1 MKLFKLFAAAAACIA
16 LFASC
21 NPEGKGEQKEDY
33 SAIQKQLAGTWE
45 GELKT
50 IVIVNGE
57 EKELGSTKV
66 VLTFTDKTMTRK
78 DGEEVA
84 LTYDYVLK
92 KDSSKGYY
100 FVCSLKGEEIG
111 VREMRR
117 HVMSYVHGMRGAAAL
132 RRTVNSLTRLDALL
146 DTICRFFEET
156 EPV

>member
-50 IVIVNGE
+50 IMIVNGE

-111 VREMRR
+111 AIWFE
-117 HVMSYVHGMRGAAAL
+117 
-132 RRTVNSLTRLDALL
+132 VNGSTLSLTGGDG
-146 DTICRFFEET
+146 TFFMT
-156 EPV
+156 FPKTFTKK

>member
-1 MKLFKLFAAAAACIA
+1 MKLFKLFAAAAVCIA

-50 IVIVNGE
+50 IIIVNGE

-100 FVCSLKGEEIG
+100 FVCSLMGEEIG
-111 VREMRR
+111 AIWFE
-117 HVMSYVHGMRGAAAL
+117 
-132 RRTVNSLTRLDALL
+132 VNGSTLSLTGGDGS
-146 DTICRFFEET
+146 FFMT
-156 EPV
+156 FPKTFTKK

>member
-50 IVIVNGE
+50 IMIVNGE

-100 FVCSLKGEEIG
+100 FVCSLMGEEIG
-111 VREMRR
+111 AIWFE
-117 HVMSYVHGMRGAAAL
+117 
-132 RRTVNSLTRLDALL
+132 VNGSTLSLTGGDG
-146 DTICRFFEET
+146 TFFMT
-156 EPV
+156 FPKTFTKK